1 MTLQVALNIS
11 SASTH
16 HDEHCMYFHLI
27 LTDECNL
34 CCRYCRA
41 KAFEVLEE
49 SDDENASRI
58 NIDPNLP
65 RDLDF
70 NLDLLYNFLRKDPSP
85 TLTFYGGEP
94 LMRSDLIDRIVR
106 EATVQQ
112 FMIQTNGILLD
123 RLEPEIVNRFS
134 TILVSLDGGE
144 ALTDGNRGTGVYRK
158 VMENIRKI
166 RERGYQGELIA
177 RMAVT
182 ERTSILEAVQW
193 LSHNPDYSFSSI
205 HWQLD
210 ANFAS
215 DFSQRKFADWVKKS
229 YNPGIRTLVDEWVE
243 CIENTGKVM
252 RWYPFLDPM
261 EDLLSGKKSLLR
273 CGSGHANYSIM
284 TDGHIAPCPVMIGM
298 KDYYVGHIRT
308 SEPQHLDQIFVQG
321 ECIECGIRD
330 FCGGRCLYS
339 NITKPWSMEE
349 RKTVCGTVE
358 NLFTALKSAV
368 PRVQALIK
376 EGTVTLDDF
385 AHEKFNGCEIIP

>member
-1 MTLQVALNIS
+1 
-11 SASTH
+11 
-16 HDEHCMYFHLI
+16 MYFHLI

-41 KAFEVLEE
+41 KAFELLEE
-49 SDDENASRI
+49 SNDETAPRI
-58 NIDPNLP
+58 DIDSNLP

-70 NLDLLYNFLRKDPSP
+70 DLGLLYTFLEKDPAP

-94 LMRSDLIDRIVR
+94 LMRADLVDRIVR
-106 EATVQQ
+106 EAPVQQ
-112 FMIQTNGILLD
+112 FMIQTNGMLLD

-158 VMENIRKI
+158 VMENVRKI
-166 RERGYQGELIA
+166 REGGYTGELIA

-182 ERTSILEAVQW
+182 ERTDITEAVRW
-193 LSHNPDYSFSSI
+193 LTRNPDFSFSSV

-210 ANFAS
+210 ANFAG
-215 DFSQRKFADWVKKS
+215 DFSRRKFAEWVTAS
-229 YNPGIRTLVDEWVE
+229 YNPGISKLVADWIDHMESKGE
-243 CIENTGKVM
+243 VM
-252 RWYPFLDPM
+252 TWYPFLDPM
-261 EDLLSGKKSLLR
+261 EDLLLGKKSLLR

-298 KDYYVGHIRT
+298 KEYYVGDIRT
-308 SEPQHLDQIFVQG
+308 ADPKNLDRVHVGG
-321 ECIECGIRD
+321 ECTECGIYD

-339 NITKPWSMEE
+339 NITKPWNITE

-358 NLFTALKSAV
+358 NLHSALTQAV
-368 PRVQALIK
+368 PRIRALI
-376 EGTVTLDDF
+376 EGGTITLNDF
-385 AHEKFNGCEIIP
+385 SHEKFNGCEIIP

>member
-1 MTLQVALNIS
+1 
-11 SASTH
+11 
-16 HDEHCMYFHLI
+16 MYFHLI

-49 SDDENASRI
+49 SDDETAPQI
-58 NIDPNLP
+58 EIDPNLP

-70 NLDLLYNFLRKDPSP
+70 DLNILYTFLRKDPAA

-94 LMRSDLIDRIVR
+94 LMRADLIDRIVQ
-106 EATVQQ
+106 EAPVQQ

-123 RLEPEIVNRFS
+123 QLAPEIVNRFS

-144 ALTDGNRGTGVYRK
+144 ALTDGNRGTGVYQK
-158 VMENIRKI
+158 VMENVRKI
-166 RERGYQGELIA
+166 RNRGYTGELIA

-182 ERTSILEAVQW
+182 ERTSIAEAVHW
-193 LSHNPDYSFSSI
+193 LFRNPDYSFSSI

-210 ANFAS
+210 ANFAG
-215 DFSQRKFADWVKKS
+215 DFSRRHFTDWVHAS
-229 YNPGIRTLVDEWVE
+229 YNPGIRSLVEDW
-243 CIENTGKVM
+243 IDQMASTGVVPK
-252 RWYPFLDPM
+252 WYPFIDPM
-261 EDLLSGKKSLLR
+261 EDLLLGKKSQLR

-298 KDYYVGHIRT
+298 KEYYVGHIRT
-308 SEPQHLDQIFVQG
+308 ADPQNLDRIFVGG
-321 ECIECGIRD
+321 ECTGCRIYD

-339 NITKPWSMEE
+339 NITKPWNMAE

-358 NLFTALKSAV
+358 NLHSALTEAV
-368 PRVQALIK
+368 PRVRALIEK
-376 EGTVTLDDF
+376 GTITLDDF
-385 AHEKFNGCEIIP
+385 THEKFNGCEIIP